1 MKKLLAIATLIIGTT
16 SMASTVKI
24 TVQSPKATKSWFMPT
39 NITGFT
45 TNTVGNTSDHLKC
58 DTTVKGSQFQILCRQ
73 NGNIVLVY
81 RDNTPQ
87 KDAVLATPKAIVTIK
102 TVRPNDGK

>member
-1 MKKLLAIATLIIGTT
+1 
-16 SMASTVKI
+16 
-24 TVQSPKATKSWFMPT
+24 MPT

-45 TNTVGNTSDHLKC
+45 TNTIGNTSDHLKC

-73 NGNIVLVY
+73 NGDIVLVY

-87 KDAVLATPKAIVTIK
+87 KDAIIATPDMVVKITTMRNK
-102 TVRPNDGK
+102 NDK